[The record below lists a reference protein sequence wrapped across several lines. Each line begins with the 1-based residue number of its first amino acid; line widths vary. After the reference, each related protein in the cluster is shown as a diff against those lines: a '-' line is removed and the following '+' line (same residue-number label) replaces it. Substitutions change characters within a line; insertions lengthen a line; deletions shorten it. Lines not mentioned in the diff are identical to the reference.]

1 METRHPLDE
10 GATWNEAPI
19 LNTDTDAE
27 RVIDARVQ
35 RALATDK
42 AYRNAENAE
51 EQQNREDEITAQVEA
66 AYYAGRL

>member
-10 GATWNEAPI
+10 GAAWNEAPI
-19 LNTDTDAE
+19 LNTDSEAE

-35 RALATDK
+35 RALGTDR
-42 AYRNAENAE
+42 AYRNAESAE
-51 EQQNREDEITAQVEA
+51 AAQKREDEITEQVEA